1 MFWLLEH
8 PWELDFK
15 IIGIRYHRLDAAL
28 CLFVQCTDI
37 VIHHIFNIEMDVL
50 TGFAR
55 PSRATKSA
63 LTAGSFNVQYLGLV
77 LIIDIKLD
85 ITILIRLFDGP
96 NLFILAIFNKVNLHL
111 GSAEATAC
119 ALAGCYAAQKWL
131 GVPG

>member
-15 IIGIRYHRLDAAL
+15 ILRRL
-28 CLFVQCTDI
+28 LFVQCTDI
-37 VIHHIFNIEMDVL
+37 VIHRIFNIEM
-50 TGFAR
+50 
-55 PSRATKSA
+55 PATKVE

-85 ITILIRLFDGP
+85 TTLIIRLFDGP
-96 NLFILAIFNKVNLHL
+96 NMFILAIFNKVNLHL

-119 ALAGCYAAQKWL
+119 ALAGFYAVQKWL